1 MTIRFTFFERAI
13 GHMSLL
19 FPSYRSIDCIV
30 LASISLFMIVLYS
43 LFDFASFSRS
53 DSVTSTIRGVFPLA
67 IQSSIR
73 FWRSAWE
80 RYLIDSSA
88 HHSAR
93 DMIRGW
99 ISDAQ
104 RAWLQGEKL
113 SDLPMLSWFDDMIP
127 TDSGRSWEG
136 WEIRTFIEL
145 RALVTNGKVEMT
157 CEVSSFLSSRSRCLV
172 KRVSSMIQSTWRS
185 SYHRDILSGNT
196 REKLVRGVSNMRV
209 FSNSQVW
216 EEILILS

>member
-1 MTIRFTFFERAI
+1 MTIRVTVLERAI
-13 GHMSLL
+13 GHLSLL

-30 LASISLFMIVLYS
+30 FASISLFTIVLYS
-43 LFDFASFSRS
+43 LFDWVSFSRS

-67 IQSSIR
+67 IQSSMR

-93 DMIRGW
+93 DMIWGL
-99 ISDAQ
+99 SDAQ
-104 RAWLQGEKL
+104 RAWLQGEKV
-113 SDLPMLSWFDDMIP
+113 SDLPILSWLDDMIP
-127 TDSGRSWEG
+127 MDSGRSRER

-172 KRVSSMIQSTWRS
+172 KRASSMIQSTWRS